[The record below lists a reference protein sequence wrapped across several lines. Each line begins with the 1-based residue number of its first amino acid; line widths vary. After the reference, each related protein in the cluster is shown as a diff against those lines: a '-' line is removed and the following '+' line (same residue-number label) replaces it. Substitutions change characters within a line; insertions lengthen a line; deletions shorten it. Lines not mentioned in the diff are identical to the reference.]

1 MGNPMDAPMDDPW
14 LATSSRLG
22 DRRSATDYV
31 MGRLDRAIGGN
42 AMEMALARSSRAMT
56 DNRTRRMI
64 SGEPRH
70 SIAIPPLTCS
80 VAPVTQAA
88 ASDAR

>member
-1 MGNPMDAPMDDPW
+1 
-14 LATSSRLG
+14 
-22 DRRSATDYV
+22 
-31 MGRLDRAIGGN
+31 
-42 AMEMALARSSRAMT
+42 MEMALARSSRAMT